1 MELTAMRFKDYTWPY
16 NPESCRCVWER
27 KLLRRKLPFGGVS
40 LQDLGR
46 WGRTFEGEGSFCGAR
61 AYEEFRALEA
71 LFREEG
77 AGLLTH
83 PQWGTVRARF
93 ASLELSQEPLP
104 DFVRYRFVFWEEDEG
119 ESGFRRIAGSGG
131 SGAAGA
137 SQVRQEPVYY
147 TVRKGDTRWAIAKGR
162 GMTLAALIALNPQI
176 RNPNRIY
183 PGEKVRVQ

>member
-46 WGRTFEGEGSFCGAR
+46 WGRTFEGEGSFCGAG

-93 ASLELSQEPLP
+93 ASLELS
-104 DFVRYRFVFWEEDEG
+104 
-119 ESGFRRIAGSGG
+119 
-131 SGAAGA
+131 
-137 SQVRQEPVYY
+137 
-147 TVRKGDTRWAIAKGR
+147 
-162 GMTLAALIALNPQI
+162 
-176 RNPNRIY
+176 
-183 PGEKVRVQ
+183 

>member
-1 MELTAMRFKDYTWPY
+1 MELTAMRFKDNTSPN
-16 NPESCRCVWER
+16 NPQRCLFEMER
-27 KLLRRKLPFGGVS
+27 KMLRRKLPFGGVS

-119 ESGFRRIAGSGG
+119 ESGFRRVAGNSGSGG
-131 SGAAGA
+131 AGA
-137 SQVRQEPVYY
+137 SQARQEPVYY
-147 TVRKGDTRWAIAKGR
+147 TVRKGDTLWAIAKGR

-176 RNPNRIY
+176 RNPNWIY

>member
-1 MELTAMRFKDYTWPY
+1 MGG
-16 NPESCRCVWER
+16 CV
-27 KLLRRKLPFGGVS
+27 
-40 LQDLGR
+40 LQDLGATCR
-46 WGRTFEGEGSFCGAR
+46 ILRGEGEFAGPG

-119 ESGFRRIAGSGG
+119 ESGFRRVAGNSGSGG
-131 SGAAGA
+131 AGA
-137 SQVRQEPVYY
+137 SQARQEPVYY
-147 TVRKGDTRWAIAKGR
+147 TVRKGDTLWAIAKGR